1 MIIQRSRDKRD
12 ATVMRI
18 VMRLIVTWYVAI
30 ICFGVRAQ
38 DRPPVP
44 IQPLALHVRQVEDA
58 LEYLGQPLPRDDQK
72 AINDAIGQADETKAV
87 AQIEGVLDKYVLC
100 LVDINGERRVKV
112 EAGPARPELVE
123 GGTRLFLVKVHN
135 DAHIT
140 APLVV
145 NSPNSGQVYVRSK

>member
-1 MIIQRSRDKRD
+1 MSIQRNQDKRVG
-12 ATVMRI
+12 TVMPI
-18 VMRLIVTWYVAI
+18 VMRLIVTCFVAI

-87 AQIEGVLDKYVLC
+87 AQIEGVLDKYVL
-100 LVDINGERRVKV
+100 
-112 EAGPARPELVE
+112 
-123 GGTRLFLVKVHN
+123 
-135 DAHIT
+135 
-140 APLVV
+140 
-145 NSPNSGQVYVRSK
+145 